1 MKATKALRRLSH
13 VEELLLDVME
23 RYSESAPEIK
33 QQLLDAKALV
43 GQAMEAMKASSRKA
57 SAKKK
62 AEAKKAVVKVPSV
75 KATKKHGP
83 TKRIT
88 KAEFITRQSG

>member
-13 VEELLLDVME
+13 VEELLSDVMD
-23 RYSESAPEIK
+23 RYPEDASEIK

-43 GQAMEAMKASSRKA
+43 GQAMQAMKASSRKA

-62 AEAKKAVVKVPSV
+62 AESKKAVVKVPRA
-75 KATKKHGP
+75 KAGKKHNGA
-83 TKRIT
+83 RRDS
-88 KAEFITRQSG
+88 EE